1 MLNNQANHPVSDREL
16 DGVFH
21 ALAHPTRRAIVV
33 RLCEGPAT
41 VSQLAEPFGMS
52 LPGVV
57 QHLQVLE
64 ASGLIRSEK
73 IGRVRSC
80 SIDPATVRRAENWL
94 GQRRTPG
101 ERRLDRLEDFLNAD
115 AEPADPARPAPGPA
129 RPPRPP
135 G

>member
-1 MLNNQANHPVSDREL
+1 MLNNSADHPLSDREL

-21 ALAHPTRRAIVV
+21 ALADPTRRAIVV
-33 RLCEGPAT
+33 RLCEGPAA
-41 VSQLAEPFGMS
+41 VSELAAPFGMS
-52 LPGVV
+52 LPAVV

-80 SIDPATVRRAENWL
+80 SIDPATVRRAEDWL

-101 ERRLDRLEDFLNAD
+101 ERRLDRLEDFLSRGQPAS
-115 AEPADPARPAPGPA
+115 AEQDSNEHQPSQRSTP
-129 RPPRPP
+129 
-135 G
+135 

>member
-1 MLNNQANHPVSDREL
+1 MLNNQGGPLRGGEL

-21 ALAHPTRRAIVV
+21 ALADPTRRAIVV

-41 VSQLAEPFGMS
+41 VSQLAEPFEIS
-52 LPGVV
+52 LPGIV

-80 SIDPATVRRAENWL
+80 SIVPATVRRAENWL
-94 GQRRTPG
+94 GLRRTPE
-101 ERRLDRLEDFLNAD
+101 ERRLDRLEHFL
-115 AEPADPARPAPGPA
+115 DPQ
-129 RPPRPP
+129 PPH
-135 G
+135 